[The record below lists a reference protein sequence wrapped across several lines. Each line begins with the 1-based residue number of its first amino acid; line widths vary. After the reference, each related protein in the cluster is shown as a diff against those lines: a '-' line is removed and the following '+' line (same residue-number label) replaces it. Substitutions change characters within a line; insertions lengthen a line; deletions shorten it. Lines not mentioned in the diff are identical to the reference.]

1 MGSREELEKLV
12 FFESAREQ
20 AEADHKNNPKDAH
33 ALSRWGAALLE
44 LAHFR
49 QGTDSIELIEQVR
62 DSRLNAITALRR
74 AARAGGTP
82 STAARVAA
90 AKGGMHTYRQSPP
103 RGTSLG

>member
-1 MGSREELEKLV
+1 ML
-12 FFESAREQ
+12 FFEEARHR
-20 AEADHKNNPKDAH
+20 AEADHQINPEDAH
-33 ALSRWGAALLE
+33 VLTRWGGALLE